1 MALSLLLM
9 EKHAPREP
17 VCARKMARHP
27 CLVSFCISFTAV
39 FFGFFFGTKRVA
51 TGVFAGKKMLKLYE
65 DHSFDRRYEVQYS
78 SVIERRTEGI
88 GTFRSQEKNSSGY
101 LHRQIVS
108 KL

>member
-1 MALSLLLM
+1 MRA
-9 EKHAPREP
+9 KDGATP
-17 VCARKMARHP
+17 VP
-27 CLVSFCISFTAV
+27 CFVLYFVYGCFFWFFFGFFLV
-39 FFGFFFGTKRVA
+39 FFWFFFGTKRVA